1 MTPSYAFS
9 DLALARR
16 LERAEAAANA
26 SFVEARSRLNPASHA
41 TWVDI
46 DGTWAMFDGVGSPLT
61 QTFGLGV
68 FTSPHDEQFDAL
80 EAFFRSRHCSV
91 QHEVSP
97 LADANTMAMLV
108 QRGYHPIEQSSVLHR
123 PISAAATASS
133 SGAVSVRPIEPDE
146 VAQWAEMSAAGWS
159 EYPELGDFMRD
170 VGAMLAASRHVTCF
184 AAFIDGVFAATGAVA
199 LHDGVALFAGASTTL
214 PYRGRG
220 AQNALLATRLA
231 YAANHGCDLA
241 MMAAQPGSASQR
253 NAERNGFRI
262 AYTRTKW
269 FREA

>member
-1 MTPSYAFS
+1 M
-9 DLALARR
+9 
-16 LERAEAAANA
+16 
-26 SFVEARSRLNPASHA
+26 
-41 TWVDI
+41 WIDI
-46 DGTWAMFDGVGSPLT
+46 DGTWAMYDGVGSPLT

-68 FTSPHDEQFDAL
+68 FTSPLDEQFEAL
-80 EAFFRSRHCSV
+80 EAFFATRHCSV

-97 LADANTMAMLV
+97 LADPNTMAMLV

-123 PISAAATASS
+123 PIAPSLRPPEMSDII
-133 SGAVSVRPIEPDE
+133 VRPIAADE
-146 VAQWAEMSAAGWS
+146 VAQWADTSAIGWS

-184 AAFIDGVFAATGAVA
+184 AAFVDGTFAATGAVA
-199 LHDGVALFAGASTTL
+199 LHDGVALFAGASTTV

-231 YAANHGCDLA
+231 FAAGHGCDLA